1 MKIALTVLALALAL
15 PTIGSS
21 EEGRYQAVQ
30 MTDGIV
36 MIIDTRSGWANYI
49 CTVEYGEDDLPKA
62 VCKNQNN

>member
-30 MTDGIV
+30 FDIGMV
-36 MIIDTRSGWANYI
+36 LIIDTRTGEVVKR
-49 CTVEYGEDDLPKA
+49 CTYNECVQVSL
-62 VCKNQNN
+62 